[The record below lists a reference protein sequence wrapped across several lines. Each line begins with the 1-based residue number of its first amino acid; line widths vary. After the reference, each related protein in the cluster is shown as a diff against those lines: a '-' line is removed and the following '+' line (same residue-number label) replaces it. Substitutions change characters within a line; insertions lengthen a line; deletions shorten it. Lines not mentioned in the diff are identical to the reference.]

1 MPQDLHQVPP
11 GAEVWEV
18 EGRHFLVW
26 YVPFTDPPVPL
37 AWFVS
42 SSEERQALGIDT
54 NKIDRKFK
62 SWDQFYA
69 TGVLRHGD
77 TRELVN
83 TRVHPWELLKQHYE
97 QEVAIKP
104 YLADPEILAL
114 WAAAMMEGREITE
127 GELKTTNWWRTH
139 SQAERD
145 WLLLNASDPATAERL
160 ISDNRLRV
168 ADLLRSAGVANASEA
183 LINLIADNWTQGKWT
198 EVYAVQQV
206 RLLADP
212 YAEGE
217 LDPELRGMTEGLD
230 RTREREDEVRQMIQ
244 RWLGPAYAANWTDQH
259 IAEWAGRLRNDPD
272 AKQELED
279 VLRKHRM
286 ALFPEYDN
294 PNLTYEDIAA
304 PWRGVVQQIWGQTA
318 DETDPLFMRIV
329 RTNDLATA
337 EQILRTEGLRRGIGT
352 VVNDL
357 VASATSAFGG
367 GVQES
372 HQAVM

>member
-1 MPQDLHQVPP
+1 
-11 GAEVWEV
+11 
-18 EGRHFLVW
+18 
-26 YVPFTDPPVPL
+26 
-37 AWFVS
+37 
-42 SSEERQALGIDT
+42 
-54 NKIDRKFK
+54 
-62 SWDQFYA
+62 
-69 TGVLRHGD
+69 
-77 TRELVN
+77 
-83 TRVHPWELLKQHYE
+83 
-97 QEVAIKP
+97 
-104 YLADPEILAL
+104 
-114 WAAAMMEGREITE
+114 
-127 GELKTTNWWRTH
+127 
-139 SQAERD
+139 
-145 WLLLNASDPATAERL
+145 
-160 ISDNRLRV
+160 
-168 ADLLRSAGVANASEA
+168 
-183 LINLIADNWTQGKWT
+183 
-198 EVYAVQQV
+198 
-206 RLLADP
+206 
-212 YAEGE
+212 
-217 LDPELRGMTEGLD
+217 GLD

-352 VVNDL
+352 VVND
-357 VASATSAFGG
+357 VMAAATSAFGG

>member
-198 EVYAVQQV
+198 EVYATQQI

-352 VVNDL
+352 VVND
-357 VASATSAFGG
+357 VMTAATSAFGG
-367 GVQES
+367 GVQQS

>member
-42 SSEERQALGIDT
+42 SSEERKALGIDT
-54 NKIDRKFK
+54 KKIDRKFK

-127 GELKTTNWWRTH
+127 GELKTTKWWRTH
-139 SQAERD
+139 SQAERE
-145 WLLLNASDPATAERL
+145 WLLLNASDPATADRL
-160 ISDNRLRV
+160 IRDNRLRV
-168 ADLLRSAGVANASEA
+168 ADLLRSSGVANASEA

-198 EVYAVQQV
+198 EVYALQQI

-217 LDPELRGMTEGLD
+217 LDPELRGLTKGLD
-230 RTREREDEVRQMIQ
+230 GTREREDEVRQMIQ

-352 VVNDL
+352 VVND
-357 VASATSAFGG
+357 VMAAATSAFGG

>member
-11 GAEVWEV
+11 DAEVWEV

-83 TRVHPWELLKQHYE
+83 TRVHPWDLLKQHYE

-127 GELKTTNWWRTH
+127 GELKTTEWWRTH
-139 SQAERD
+139 SQAERE
-145 WLLLNASDPATAERL
+145 WLLLNASDPATADRL
-160 ISDNRLRV
+160 IRDNRLRV
-168 ADLLRSAGVANASEA
+168 ADLLRSSGVANASEA

-198 EVYAVQQV
+198 EVYALQQI

-244 RWLGPAYAANWTDQH
+244 RWLGPAYAANWSDQH

-352 VVNDL
+352 VVND
-357 VASATSAFGG
+357 VMAAAVSALGG

>member
-42 SSEERQALGIDT
+42 SSEERKALGIDT
-54 NKIDRKFK
+54 KKIDRKFK

-139 SQAERD
+139 SQAERE
-145 WLLLNASDPATAERL
+145 WLLLNASDPATADRL
-160 ISDNRLRV
+160 IRDNRLRV
-168 ADLLRSAGVANASEA
+168 ADLLRSSGVANASEA

-198 EVYAVQQV
+198 EVYALQQI

-217 LDPELRGMTEGLD
+217 LDPELRGLTKGLD

-352 VVNDL
+352 VVND
-357 VASATSAFGG
+357 VMAAATSAFGG

>member
-42 SSEERQALGIDT
+42 SSEERKALGIDT

-62 SWDQFYA
+62 SWKQFYA

-139 SQAERD
+139 SQAERE

-168 ADLLRSAGVANASEA
+168 ADLLRSSGVANASEA

-198 EVYAVQQV
+198 EVYALQQI

-217 LDPELRGMTEGLD
+217 LDPELRGMTKGLD

-352 VVNDL
+352 VVND
-357 VASATSAFGG
+357 VMAAATSALGG

>member
-42 SSEERQALGIDT
+42 SSEERKALGIDT

-139 SQAERD
+139 SQAERE

-168 ADLLRSAGVANASEA
+168 ADLLRSSGVANASEA

-198 EVYAVQQV
+198 EVYALQQI

-244 RWLGPAYAANWTDQH
+244 RWLGPAYAANWSDQH

-352 VVNDL
+352 VVND
-357 VASATSAFGG
+357 VMAAATSALGG

>member
-54 NKIDRKFK
+54 KKIDRKFK

-83 TRVHPWELLKQHYE
+83 TRVHPWDLLKQHYE

-127 GELKTTNWWRTH
+127 GELKTTEWWRTH
-139 SQAERD
+139 SQAERE
-145 WLLLNASDPATAERL
+145 WLLLNASDPATADRL
-160 ISDNRLRV
+160 IRDNRLRV
-168 ADLLRSAGVANASEA
+168 ADLLRSSGVADASEA

-198 EVYAVQQV
+198 EVYALQQI

-217 LDPELRGMTEGLD
+217 LDPELRGRAEGLD
-230 RTREREDEVRQMIQ
+230 RTREREDEVQQMIQ
-244 RWLGPAYAANWTDQH
+244 RWLGPAYAANWSDQQ

-337 EQILRTEGLRRGIGT
+337 EQILRTEGLRRGVGT
-352 VVNDL
+352 VVND
-357 VASATSAFGG
+357 VMAAAVSALGG

>member
-42 SSEERQALGIDT
+42 SSEERKALGIDT

-62 SWDQFYA
+62 SWKQFYA

-127 GELKTTNWWRTH
+127 GELKTTKWWRTH
-139 SQAERD
+139 SQAERE
-145 WLLLNASDPATAERL
+145 WLLLNASDPATADRL
-160 ISDNRLRV
+160 IRDNRLRV
-168 ADLLRSAGVANASEA
+168 ADLLRSSGVANASEA

-198 EVYAVQQV
+198 EVYAMQQI

-217 LDPELRGMTEGLD
+217 LDPELRGLTGGLD
-230 RTREREDEVRQMIQ
+230 RTREGEDEVRQMIQ

-352 VVNDL
+352 VVND
-357 VASATSAFGG
+357 VMAAATSAFGG

>member
-1 MPQDLHQVPP
+1 MPQDLHQVSP

-54 NKIDRKFK
+54 KKIDRKFK

-168 ADLLRSAGVANASEA
+168 ADLLRSSGVANASEA
-183 LINLIADNWTQGKWT
+183 LINLIADNWAQGKWT
-198 EVYAVQQV
+198 EVYALQQI

-244 RWLGPAYAANWTDQH
+244 RWLGPAYAANWSDQH

>member
-54 NKIDRKFK
+54 KKIDRKFK

-127 GELKTTNWWRTH
+127 GELKTTNYWRTH
-139 SQAERD
+139 SQAERE

-168 ADLLRSAGVANASEA
+168 ADLLRSSGVANASEA

-198 EVYAVQQV
+198 EVYALQQI

-352 VVNDL
+352 VVND
-357 VASATSAFGG
+357 VMAAATSAFGG

>member
-54 NKIDRKFK
+54 KKIDRKFK
-62 SWDQFYA
+62 SWKQFYA

-127 GELKTTNWWRTH
+127 GELKTTKWWRTH
-139 SQAERD
+139 SQAERE
-145 WLLLNASDPATAERL
+145 WLLLNASDPATADRL
-160 ISDNRLRV
+160 IRDNRLRV
-168 ADLLRSAGVANASEA
+168 ADLLRSSGVANASEA

-198 EVYAVQQV
+198 EVYALQQI

-217 LDPELRGMTEGLD
+217 LDPELRGLTKGLD
-230 RTREREDEVRQMIQ
+230 GTREREDEVRQMIQ

-352 VVNDL
+352 VVND
-357 VASATSAFGG
+357 VMAAATSAFGG

>member
-42 SSEERQALGIDT
+42 SSEERKALGIDT
-54 NKIDRKFK
+54 KKIDRKFK

-139 SQAERD
+139 SQAERE

-168 ADLLRSAGVANASEA
+168 ADLLRSSGVANASEA

-198 EVYAVQQV
+198 EVYALQQI

-217 LDPELRGMTEGLD
+217 LDPELRGMTKGLD

-352 VVNDL
+352 VVND
-357 VASATSAFGG
+357 VMAAATSAFGG

>member
-42 SSEERQALGIDT
+42 SSEERKALGIDT
-54 NKIDRKFK
+54 KKIDRKFK

-139 SQAERD
+139 SQAERE

-168 ADLLRSAGVANASEA
+168 ADLLRSSGVANASEA

-198 EVYAVQQV
+198 EVYALQQI

-217 LDPELRGMTEGLD
+217 LDPELRGMTKGLD

-337 EQILRTEGLRRGIGT
+337 EQ
-352 VVNDL
+352 
-357 VASATSAFGG
+357 
-367 GVQES
+367 
-372 HQAVM
+372 

>member
-42 SSEERQALGIDT
+42 SSEERKALGIDT
-54 NKIDRKFK
+54 KKIDRKFK

-139 SQAERD
+139 SQAERE

-168 ADLLRSAGVANASEA
+168 ADLLRSSGVANASEA

-198 EVYAVQQV
+198 EVYALQQI

-217 LDPELRGMTEGLD
+217 LDPELRGMTKGLD

>member
-42 SSEERQALGIDT
+42 SSEERKALGIDT

-139 SQAERD
+139 SQAERE

-168 ADLLRSAGVANASEA
+168 ADLLRSSGVANASEA

-198 EVYAVQQV
+198 EVYALQQI

-244 RWLGPAYAANWTDQH
+244 RWLGPAYAANWSDQH

-352 VVNDL
+352 VVND
-357 VASATSAFGG
+357 VMAAATSAFGG

>member
-42 SSEERQALGIDT
+42 SSEERKALGIDT

-139 SQAERD
+139 SQAERE

-168 ADLLRSAGVANASEA
+168 ADLLRSSGVANASEA

-198 EVYAVQQV
+198 EVYALQQI

-352 VVNDL
+352 VVND
-357 VASATSAFGG
+357 VMAAATSAFGG

>member
-139 SQAERD
+139 SQAERE

-160 ISDNRLRV
+160 ISDNRFRV
-168 ADLLRSAGVANASEA
+168 ADLLRSSGVANASEA

-198 EVYAVQQV
+198 EVYALQQI

-352 VVNDL
+352 VVND
-357 VASATSAFGG
+357 VMAAATSAFGG

>member
-42 SSEERQALGIDT
+42 SSEERKALGIDT

-139 SQAERD
+139 SQAERE
-145 WLLLNASDPATAERL
+145 WLLLNASDPATADRL
-160 ISDNRLRV
+160 IRDNRLRV
-168 ADLLRSAGVANASEA
+168 ADLLRSSGVANASEA

-198 EVYAVQQV
+198 EVYALQQI

-244 RWLGPAYAANWTDQH
+244 RWLGPAYAANWSDQH

>member
-42 SSEERQALGIDT
+42 SSEERKALGIDT

-139 SQAERD
+139 SQAERE
-145 WLLLNASDPATAERL
+145 WLLLNASDPATADRL
-160 ISDNRLRV
+160 IRDNRLRV
-168 ADLLRSAGVANASEA
+168 ADLLRSSGVANASEA

-198 EVYAVQQV
+198 EVYALQQI

-217 LDPELRGMTEGLD
+217 LDPELRGLTKGLD
-230 RTREREDEVRQMIQ
+230 RTREGEDEVRQMIQ

>member
-42 SSEERQALGIDT
+42 SSEERKALGIDT

-62 SWDQFYA
+62 SWKQFYA

-127 GELKTTNWWRTH
+127 GELKTTKWWRTH
-139 SQAERD
+139 SQAERE
-145 WLLLNASDPATAERL
+145 WLLLNASDPATADRL
-160 ISDNRLRV
+160 IRDNRLRV
-168 ADLLRSAGVANASEA
+168 ADLLRSSGVANASEA

-198 EVYAVQQV
+198 EVYALQQI

-217 LDPELRGMTEGLD
+217 LDPELRGLNKGLD

-352 VVNDL
+352 VVND
-357 VASATSAFGG
+357 VMAAATSAFGG

>member
-42 SSEERQALGIDT
+42 SSEERKALGIDT

-139 SQAERD
+139 SQAERE

-168 ADLLRSAGVANASEA
+168 ADLLRSSGVANASEA

-198 EVYAVQQV
+198 EVYALQQI

-329 RTNDLATA
+329 RINDLATA

-352 VVNDL
+352 VVND
-357 VASATSAFGG
+357 VMAAATSAFGG

>member
-139 SQAERD
+139 SQAERE

-168 ADLLRSAGVANASEA
+168 ADLLRSSGVANASEA

-198 EVYAVQQV
+198 EVYALQQI

-244 RWLGPAYAANWTDQH
+244 RWLGPAYAANWSDQH

-352 VVNDL
+352 VVND
-357 VASATSAFGG
+357 VMAAATSALGG

>member
-198 EVYAVQQV
+198 EVYATQQI

-244 RWLGPAYAANWTDQH
+244 RWLGPAYAANWSDQH

-352 VVNDL
+352 VVND
-357 VASATSAFGG
+357 VMTAATSAFGG
-367 GVQES
+367 GVQQS

>member
-139 SQAERD
+139 SQAERE

-168 ADLLRSAGVANASEA
+168 ADLLRSSGVANASEA

-198 EVYAVQQV
+198 EVYALQQI

-230 RTREREDEVRQMIQ
+230 RTREGEDEVRQMIQ

-352 VVNDL
+352 VVND
-357 VASATSAFGG
+357 VMAAATSAFGG

>member
-54 NKIDRKFK
+54 KKIDRKFK

-97 QEVAIKP
+97 KEVAIKP

-114 WAAAMMEGREITE
+114 WAAAMMEGREVTE
-127 GELKTTNWWRTH
+127 GELKTTNYWRTH

-168 ADLLRSAGVANASEA
+168 ADLLRSSGVANASEA

-198 EVYAVQQV
+198 EVYALQQI

-352 VVNDL
+352 VVND
-357 VASATSAFGG
+357 VMAAAASVFGG
-367 GVQES
+367 AVQES

>member
-54 NKIDRKFK
+54 KKIDRKFK

-198 EVYAVQQV
+198 EVYATQQI

-352 VVNDL
+352 VVND
-357 VASATSAFGG
+357 VMAAATSAFGG

>member
-42 SSEERQALGIDT
+42 SSEERKALGIDT

-139 SQAERD
+139 SQAERE
-145 WLLLNASDPATAERL
+145 WLLLNASDPATADRL
-160 ISDNRLRV
+160 IRDNRLRV
-168 ADLLRSAGVANASEA
+168 ADLLRSSGVANASEA

-198 EVYAVQQV
+198 EVYALQQI

>member
-42 SSEERQALGIDT
+42 SSEERKALGIDT

-139 SQAERD
+139 SQAERE
-145 WLLLNASDPATAERL
+145 WLLLNASDPATADRL
-160 ISDNRLRV
+160 IRDNRLRV
-168 ADLLRSAGVANASEA
+168 ADLLRSSGVANASEA

-198 EVYAVQQV
+198 EVYALQQI

-217 LDPELRGMTEGLD
+217 LDPELRGLTKGLD
-230 RTREREDEVRQMIQ
+230 RTREGEDEVRQMIQ
-244 RWLGPAYAANWTDQH
+244 RWLGPAYAANWSDQH

>member
-42 SSEERQALGIDT
+42 SSEERKALGIDT
-54 NKIDRKFK
+54 KKIDRKFK

-139 SQAERD
+139 SQAERE
-145 WLLLNASDPATAERL
+145 WLLLNASDPATADRL
-160 ISDNRLRV
+160 IRDNRLRV
-168 ADLLRSAGVANASEA
+168 ADLLRSSGVANASEA

-198 EVYAVQQV
+198 EVYALQQI

-230 RTREREDEVRQMIQ
+230 RTREGEDEVRQMIQ

>member
-42 SSEERQALGIDT
+42 SSEERKALGIDT

-114 WAAAMMEGREITE
+114 WAAAMMEGREVTE
-127 GELKTTNWWRTH
+127 AELKTTNWWRTH
-139 SQAERD
+139 SQAERE

-168 ADLLRSAGVANASEA
+168 ADLLRSSGVANASEA

-198 EVYAVQQV
+198 EVYALQQI

-357 VASATSAFGG
+357 VAAATSAFGG

>member
-42 SSEERQALGIDT
+42 SSEERKALGIDT

-127 GELKTTNWWRTH
+127 GELKTTNYWRTH
-139 SQAERD
+139 SQAERE

-168 ADLLRSAGVANASEA
+168 ADLLRSSGVANASEA

-198 EVYAVQQV
+198 EVYALQQI

-217 LDPELRGMTEGLD
+217 LDPELRGMTKGLD

-352 VVNDL
+352 VVND
-357 VASATSAFGG
+357 VMAAATSAFGG